1 MRHTGKMNPE
11 LWGNLPPDL
20 IERIAHFADIDSRR
34 ALGFLPRRLVL
45 PVLDLPCN
53 SVTYVEFN
61 EGVSRFIKLR
71 NAHLYVGQLEVAW
84 AFGTNDFMTSR
95 TYSFRRADGLVSF
108 YALLKMEHSRHPD
121 FNEDGSRRT
130 SRFATWKICVASQP
144 RIDNRSD
151 R

>member
-1 MRHTGKMNPE
+1 MNPE
-11 LWGNLPPDL
+11 FWGNLPPDL

-34 ALGFLPRRLVL
+34 ALGFLPRRVVL
-45 PVLDLPCN
+45 PDLDLLPME
-53 SVTYVEFN
+53 TREYIEFDQ
-61 EGVSRFIKLR
+61 GISRFIKLR
-71 NAHLYVGQLEVAW
+71 DAKLYVCPNETTWV
-84 AFGTNDFMTSR
+84 FGTNDFMTSR
-95 TYSFRRADGLVSF
+95 SYSFRRADGLVSF